1 MNFRKFSKNVKALSP
16 VVASIILIA
25 VTVAV
30 SIAVAAWMGGLSI
43 GFMQTEQLLIT
54 NVQFSNTTLGQT
66 ITITVKNTGSSD
78 VVVSSASVTPAIT
91 GASPAPTSSYGTLFT
106 STSVPAT
113 LPANAQGTVTVT
125 TTDLDGLYAIGGSYK
140 VTLLTSKGNS
150 FSYTAVA
157 S

>member
-43 GFMQTEQLLIT
+43 GFMQTEQMQIT
-54 NVQFSNTTLGQT
+54 NVQFTNTTLTNQVITINVTNTGTNT
-66 ITITVKNTGSSD
+66 ITISSVTITPTPTSTLTIAYPTGFGTTGS
-78 VVVSSASVTPAIT
+78 TIK
-91 GASPAPTSSYGTLFT
+91 
-106 STSVPAT
+106 
-113 LPANAQGTVTVT
+113 ANTVGSITVTGT
-125 TTDLDGLYAIGGSYK
+125 ESTGLYQSGGSYK
-140 VTLLTSKGNS
+140 VTLLTSKGAS